1 MATPWLHHS
10 YTMATPWLHR
20 GYTIAT
26 PWPPWLHHS
35 YTMATPG
42 LHHSCTM
49 VTPWLHDRSYFRCPC
64 VPEEHNLLT
73 NSTQY
78 QKDFQEVVL
87 WSTPNCTLLRE
98 ETPVESGRRRV
109 QRSEKMVTLPKR
121 QEALISPQFTS
132 TCISSLRLMYQFA

>member
-1 MATPWLHHS
+1 
-10 YTMATPWLHR
+10 MATPWLHR

-26 PWPPWLHHS
+26 PWLHH
-35 YTMATPG
+35 G
-42 LHHSCTM
+42 CTIA
-49 VTPWLHDRSYFRCPC
+49 TPWLHQGYTIAAPWSHHGYMIVRILDARG

-78 QKDFQEVVL
+78 QKEFQEVVL

-132 TCISSLRLMYQFA
+132 TCISSLRLMYQFAWFYRWDVTSS